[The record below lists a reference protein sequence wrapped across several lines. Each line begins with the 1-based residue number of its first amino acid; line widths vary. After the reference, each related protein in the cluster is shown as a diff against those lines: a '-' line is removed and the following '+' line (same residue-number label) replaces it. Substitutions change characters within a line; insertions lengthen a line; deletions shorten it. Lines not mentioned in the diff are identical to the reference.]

1 VIVTEQNVAWPYTSL
16 IHKYF
21 SCILIFCSMH
31 VAIRKNTHSNYW
43 FNQSLWTWFQREW
56 NTPNASDW
64 TITVS
69 ARVHVNQC
77 HYVTI
82 MLVIQWV
89 LSKAMDKHHAPSFLF
104 FSRMGC
110 IVRLYTS
117 HDWRGVITETNHVE
131 WNSYCGIVWYWNSFY
146 WIRYMITDY
155 WWHMYLT
162 PHNERSS
169 YFIP

>member
-1 VIVTEQNVAWPYTSL
+1 L
-16 IHKYF
+16 IQSISVNLVPERMKYP
-21 SCILIFCSMH
+21 
-31 VAIRKNTHSNYW
+31 R
-43 FNQSLWTWFQREW
+43 
-56 NTPNASDW
+56 NASDW

-89 LSKAMDKHHAPSFLF
+89 LSKATDKHHAPSFLF

-146 WIRYMITDY
+146 CRYMITDY